1 MYTYNCVNAK
11 GNKVSNQFIIF
22 TPKFTSLKSYNYIIV
37 KTTFEDGQRVI
48 YLDSYYWNYSKIIGK
63 YRKLISHIK
72 FKKVV
77 ALIHDQLLA
86 DKHITQY

>member
-63 YRKLISHIK
+63 YRNLFLGENKKATQLKIKNNIYKL
-72 FKKVV
+72 
-77 ALIHDQLLA
+77 ANLN
-86 DKHITQY
+86 